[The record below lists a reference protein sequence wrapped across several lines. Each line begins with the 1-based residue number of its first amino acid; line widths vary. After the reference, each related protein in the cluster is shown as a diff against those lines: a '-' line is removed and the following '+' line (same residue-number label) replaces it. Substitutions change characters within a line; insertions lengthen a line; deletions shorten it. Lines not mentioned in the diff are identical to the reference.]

1 MITFNHF
8 LILIMF
14 SKLTNFYWFIR
25 YTRIKSVK
33 RKYYRLV
40 SKEKKRLIETGVDK
54 EELRLLCRHLSNLK
68 NERAENRLIAYRKIR
83 QSYPTSGVNLFSDL
97 T

>member
-1 MITFNHF
+1 
-8 LILIMF
+8 MF
-14 SKLTNFYWFIR
+14 STLTNLYWFIR

-40 SKEKKRLIETGVDK
+40 TKEKKRLLEAGVDK
-54 EELRLLCRHLSNLK
+54 EELRLLCRHLSNLR
-68 NERAENRLIAYRKIR
+68 NERAENRLIAYRKSR
-83 QSYPTSGVNLFSDL
+83 QSCQISGVNLFSDL